1 MPFVQRVVT
10 PKYVARS
17 TKPSHSRGATPLPVQ
32 DYELEAIT
40 NLTLS
45 NALRQLASLVL
56 ISNQI
61 FTELNK
67 ELASV
72 SERSLG
78 IKQRIDN
85 LSKRV
90 EEFDPK
96 QVTVPESDLVS
107 FALIKNHYSTKYT
120 IETSLFTAETRSETL
135 QELYDAA
142 ARTPV
147 PAIAEMDRLAGYS
160 ANERR
165 GSDAFLCT
173 PVLGLARRK
182 LKSTI
187 DMEIETRLPS
197 AIEDLRKWTST
208 EAIGDTTVPPDCTVR
223 VLGNSSST
231 AGIFGHVSTHNTS
244 PTYHQAGTSTASFD
258 ETDDIIIVEGN
269 SSRGLLGTRDQ
280 GVPLDHRL
288 PSPEEQ
294 CQMIALKF
302 PAETIKV
309 DTSGR
314 RFDRMCT
321 TRKSLLHFAPTSE
334 RAETSGDTAGGTN
347 QQIDG
352 ADGDTIRRRSRPR
365 RSRGKRRNTIAT
377 TDQKEFAEVV
387 NNGDEA
393 ITSSAI
399 STNLVP
405 RSKSSDILKKESP
418 SSASS
423 SSATTMDI
431 SSKHQSSFSKLS
443 HFNSLKQWGRNRLR
457 MINNRDSREKVQ
469 DIDDFN
475 IYDTTRN
482 SKRKSSD
489 KEVKLSHERKP
500 SYSSSE
506 RSITVASNTGISA
519 SINPVKLRESSSIR
533 RQRRTALGNKD
544 EPHSSSGNWS
554 ASSESGRTSIGSEIT
569 TTTQP
574 KSSASSSSLN
584 HNHHTI
590 SSGPPSSIISRR
602 RFLNTSA
609 SSSVTSEGTATP
621 DLQMYDY
628 HDEGGETSSVY
639 SCDTEGYYTSFHVD
653 SGLKTLKE
661 EEPATPMHS
670 STALSSTTSFESSG
684 NQTVISPEN
693 EYELF
698 GRGSTSTTTS
708 SAGTIC
714 TVLADGQRNSINGP
728 AVPERKS
735 SLTKLNR
742 SNSTASNGTLER
754 SYSSSTVGSTL
765 ERTGTIKRNGQ
776 LLQKEVAAL
785 IHQEEEAKKTRIES
799 PDSGN
804 NTSSSPIESNENSSP
819 TQRVRS
825 CSEFEYS
832 ESSDLECVDRIERI
846 REKTTIN
853 TSRIPSMCII
863 TPTNSDDE
871 NGSLKRKKEK
881 STDTPHNESVDSK
894 RDSSFK
900 KNTLI
905 PLNNMF
911 GRLRGVLKKSP
922 SKDSNMTENVNNEPI
937 YDVTGEYVRIAEVKS
952 AKKGPARGGVY
963 YSNDVVKRNL
973 ATVLSGK
980 LNDETEYVS
989 LNELPCNIRCE
1000 SNLLSNS
1007 QKTPDGSGKANTSSA
1022 EGETEENKGENA
1034 ECANKRGARV
1044 KLDAHGKVIYSSDSL
1059 KRRKGAHTTFA
1070 PGPFV
1075 KDVNTPSST
1084 GDSGVAVVSVSNNI
1098 PHSSSTNVPAVA
1110 ASAEEI
1116 SKNVAASPLLSG
1128 GLANRKPIVV
1138 KPVISQSALKTK
1150 AITIGKSKPSGLR
1163 MAPIATILPN
1173 ISSISQQQKVN
1184 SSQQPQQQPIMSSGI
1199 LKGAY
1204 VNVQDAT
1211 NKPQIAIDHQ
1221 SARYLK
1227 PQQSDYQHSSPEGYD
1242 GYYGEQQHH
1251 AYTLPRRPPSTSTFG
1266 QAAPPA
1272 QAMPPARPPYPVGY
1286 VANTNPFQRSND
1298 MYWTLQTRRRP
1309 TPMGSAIVRDD
1320 SKVLLPNGRP
1330 MEELYSTPNKLRT
1343 NELKTTPTGFANY
1356 FSPIAKTNTGIE
1368 LIDDVDSSLKISPI
1382 DPRNTAAFK
1391 TSTPSKPVEECSSPT
1406 RNMLSEEL
1414 RHKLR
1419 LQHAGIRSHG
1429 NSPVNSGRSTPK
1441 NVLEAQPPRGRHSW
1455 ASNSTDIPQTCS
1467 DRLGTPKTSLMDF
1480 KKLLLAHGSKTNLT
1494 TGGKISAVELLKK
1507 SKSNQ
1512 PPAQSVAPSSKPSVN
1527 NSNLSILD
1535 LSGSP
1540 KTFAT
1545 RRMIRQGNF
1554 GNGSPSKIGSGSK
1567 LASRGGWRYANM
1579 RSEVMSTSIPEAN
1592 SEEDNS
1598 SPNTSASASRS
1609 QSQSRNCTPTA
1620 STHEVND
1627 LSPTEERTT
1636 NENVNVTEEKISNI
1650 RENIFLQEDE
1660 NNFMKGEVSSKPFVP
1675 ATTRA
1680 QLQAQ
1685 RAQFLNNNNHI
1696 KSATF
1701 RDGHYMGIS
1710 NFGRNLQT
1718 TSTSPKLINEVNYGN
1733 DSVKHERHSPKPTET
1748 AL

>member
-17 TKPSHSRGATPLPVQ
+17 TKPSHSRGTVSLPVQ

-72 SERSLG
+72 CERSLG

-96 QVTVPESDLVS
+96 QVTVPESDLVT
-107 FALIKNHYSTKYT
+107 FAQIKTHHRTKYH
-120 IETSLFTAETRSETL
+120 IDTSLFTAETRSETL

-142 ARTPV
+142 AKTPV
-147 PAIAEMDRLAGYS
+147 SAMAEMDRLTGQYGTG
-160 ANERR
+160 RR
-165 GSDAFLCT
+165 SSDAFLCT
-173 PVLGLARRK
+173 PVLGKTRRK
-182 LKSTI
+182 LRAKV
-187 DMEIETRLPS
+187 DMDIETRLPS
-197 AIEDLRKWTST
+197 AVEDLRKWTSI
-208 EAIGDTTVPPDCTVR
+208 EAIGDVTVPPDCTAR
-223 VLGNSSST
+223 LAGNSS
-231 AGIFGHVSTHNTS
+231 AVSGNISQNVS
-244 PTYHQAGTSTASFD
+244 PSYQAASISASFD
-258 ETDDIIIVEGN
+258 ETDDIIVVDS
-269 SSRGLLGTRDQ
+269 SSRGLGREQDT
-280 GVPLDHRL
+280 PLDHRL

-302 PAETIKV
+302 PAETIRV
-309 DTSGR
+309 DISGR
-314 RFDRMCT
+314 RFDRMCA
-321 TRKSLLHFAPTSE
+321 TRKSLLHFVSASDQ
-334 RAETSGDTAGGTN
+334 ADMNAIQQDGT
-347 QQIDG
+347 
-352 ADGDTIRRRSRPR
+352 DGDTLRRRSRPR
-365 RSRGKRRNTIAT
+365 RPRGKRRNTIAG
-377 TDQKEFAEVV
+377 TDQKEIAEVV
-387 NNGDEA
+387 NNGEEA
-393 ITSSAI
+393 TISSTI
-399 STNLVP
+399 CTNLVP
-405 RSKSSDILKKESP
+405 RSKSSDILKKESTSP
-418 SSASS
+418 SADN
-423 SSATTMDI
+423 T
-431 SSKHQSSFSKLS
+431 SKNTIKSS

-457 MINNRDSREKVQ
+457 MINRDGKDKVQ

-475 IYDTTRN
+475 ISDTTRN
-482 SKRKSSD
+482 SKRKVSD
-489 KEVKLSHERKP
+489 KDAKLSHERKP

-506 RSITVASNTGISA
+506 RSITVASNATGVGSSMPA

-574 KSSASSSSLN
+574 KSSASSTSLN

-661 EEPATPMHS
+661 EEPATPLHS
-670 STALSSTTSFESSG
+670 TTALSSTTSFESSG

-698 GRGSTSTTTS
+698 GKGSTSTTTS

-742 SNSTASNGTLER
+742 SNSSASNGTLER

-765 ERTGTIKRNGQ
+765 ERTGTIKRNGH

-785 IHQEEEAKKTRIES
+785 IHQEEETKKNRIES

-804 NTSSSPIESNENSSP
+804 NTSSSPIDSNANSSP
-819 TQRVRS
+819 TQRIRS

-871 NGSLKRKKEK
+871 NGSLKRRKEK
-881 STDTPHNESVDSK
+881 TNDTSHSESFDSK
-894 RDSSFK
+894 KDSSSSR
-900 KNTLI
+900 KNSLL
-905 PLNNMF
+905 PLNSMF
-911 GRLRGVLKKSP
+911 GKLRGVLKKSP
-922 SKDSNMTENVNNEPI
+922 SKDSTLAENVNSDPI
-937 YDVTGEYVRIAEVKS
+937 YDITGEYVRIADVKS
-952 AKKGPARGGVY
+952 SKKNPHAGVY

-973 ATVLSGK
+973 ATVLSGN
-980 LNDETEYVS
+980 LNEETEYVS

-1000 SNLLSNS
+1000 SKVLSGEAQN
-1007 QKTPDGSGKANTSSA
+1007 TPRGSGKTNAASKTEGDAHQGEANDSA
-1022 EGETEENKGENA
+1022 T
-1034 ECANKRGARV
+1034 KRGARV

-1075 KDVNTPSST
+1075 KDVNTPSS
-1084 GDSGVAVVSVSNNI
+1084 SGTAIADIPTPTTTSEAAPTSVSANI
-1098 PHSSSTNVPAVA
+1098 G
-1110 ASAEEI
+1110 
-1116 SKNVAASPLLSG
+1116 KNVVASPLLSG
-1128 GLANRKPIVV
+1128 GLTNRKSIVV
-1138 KPVISQSALKTK
+1138 KPVVSQAALKTK
-1150 AITIGKSKPSGLR
+1150 AIVNDNVKKSSSSHPAASR
-1163 MAPIATILPN
+1163 MAPVVTILPN
-1173 ISSISQQQKVN
+1173 NAVPQGTEKSSTTTSH
-1184 SSQQPQQQPIMSSGI
+1184 IMSSGV

-1204 VNVQDAT
+1204 VNVQET
-1211 NKPQIAIDHQ
+1211 NSPPARPPHPVNYPEPLAALHQ
-1221 SARYLK
+1221 
-1227 PQQSDYQHSSPEGYD
+1227 QTDYRHSPREEYTNL
-1242 GYYGEQQHH
+1242 YGSHPNT
-1251 AYTLPRRPPSTSTFG
+1251 YTLPRRSLVQKPMEPAAGGALVAPNTRSHYAYPSYSK
-1266 QAAPPA
+1266 
-1272 QAMPPARPPYPVGY
+1272 PVD
-1286 VANTNPFQRSND
+1286 PSFQRGND

-1309 TPMGSAIVRDD
+1309 VPMVPTGPQDD
-1320 SKVLLPNGRP
+1320 AKLMQPNSRP
-1330 MEELYSTPNKLRT
+1330 IEELYSTPNKIKSKD
-1343 NELKTTPTGFANY
+1343 LKTTPTGFAAY
-1356 FSPIAKTNTGIE
+1356 FSPIPKHNSASQSDE
-1368 LIDDVDSSLKISPI
+1368 ADSSFKISPI
-1382 DPRNTAAFK
+1382 DPRNSATFK
-1391 TSTPSKPVEECSSPT
+1391 TSTPSKPSEISISPT
-1406 RNMLSEEL
+1406 PASLSEEL
-1414 RHKLR
+1414 RYKLR
-1419 LQHAGIRSHG
+1419 LQQVGVRSHG
-1429 NSPVNSGRSTPK
+1429 NSPVSSGRSTPK
-1441 NVLEAQPPRGRHSW
+1441 NVLEAQAPRGRHSW

-1480 KKLLLAHGSKTNLT
+1480 KKLLLAHGSKSNIAPTS
-1494 TGGKISAVELLKK
+1494 KISAVELLKK
-1507 SKSNQ
+1507 SKSNNTITK
-1512 PPAQSVAPSSKPSVN
+1512 PAIPVAKTAIN
-1527 NSNLSILD
+1527 NSNLNILD

-1554 GNGSPSKIGSGSK
+1554 GTSSPSKLGNTSK
-1567 LASRGGWRYANM
+1567 LSARGGWRCNNM
-1579 RSEVMSTSIPEAN
+1579 RSEVMSTTIPEAN

-1598 SPNTSASASRS
+1598 SPNNSASVSRS
-1609 QSQSRNCTPTA
+1609 QSQSRNNTQSESSDEA
-1620 STHEVND
+1620 K
-1627 LSPTEERTT
+1627 SPIAAIEGK
-1636 NENVNVTEEKISNI
+1636 NVIEEKISNI
-1650 RENIFLQEDE
+1650 RDNIFLQEDE
-1660 NNFMKGEVSSKPFVP
+1660 NNFMKGEVAPIVQKVTSP

-1685 RAQFLNNNNHI
+1685 RAQFLSNNSHI
-1696 KSATF
+1696 RSATF
-1701 RDGHYMGIS
+1701 KDGHYTGMS
-1710 NFGRNLQT
+1710 AFVSSPPNFNE
-1718 TSTSPKLINEVNYGN
+1718 INHNEPEAN
-1733 DSVKHERHSPKPTET
+1733 DDHNRHSPKSTAPSLET

>member
-17 TKPSHSRGATPLPVQ
+17 TKPSHLRGTVSLPVQ
-32 DYELEAIT
+32 DYELETIT

-72 SERSLG
+72 CERSLG

-96 QVTVPESDLVS
+96 QVTVPESDLVT
-107 FALIKNHYSTKYT
+107 FAQIKTHHCTKYH
-120 IETSLFTAETRSETL
+120 IDTSLFTAETRSETL

-142 ARTPV
+142 AKTPV
-147 PAIAEMDRLAGYS
+147 PAIAEMDRLAGT
-160 ANERR
+160 NGTGRR
-165 GSDAFLCT
+165 SSDAFLCT
-173 PVLGLARRK
+173 PVLGKTRRK
-182 LKSTI
+182 LRAKV
-187 DMEIETRLPS
+187 DMDIETRLPS
-197 AIEDLRKWTST
+197 AVEDLRKWTSI
-208 EAIGDTTVPPDCTVR
+208 EAIGDVTVPPDCTAR
-223 VLGNSSST
+223 LAGNSS
-231 AGIFGHVSTHNTS
+231 AVSGNVSQSVS
-244 PTYHQAGTSTASFD
+244 PSYQAASISASFD
-258 ETDDIIIVEGN
+258 ETDDIIVVDS
-269 SSRGLLGTRDQ
+269 SSRGLGRDQ
-280 GVPLDHRL
+280 DIPLDHRL

-302 PAETIKV
+302 PAETIRV

-314 RFDRMCT
+314 RFDRMCA
-321 TRKSLLHFAPTSE
+321 TRKSLLHFVSASDQ
-334 RAETSGDTAGGTN
+334 AEAN
-347 QQIDG
+347 AIQQDG
-352 ADGDTIRRRSRPR
+352 SDGDTLRRRSRPR
-365 RSRGKRRNTIAT
+365 RPRGKRRNTIAG
-377 TDQKEFAEVV
+377 TDQKEIAEVV

-393 ITSSAI
+393 TISSTI
-399 STNLVP
+399 CTNLVP
-405 RSKSSDILKKESP
+405 RSKSSDILKKESTSP
-418 SSASS
+418 SADN
-423 SSATTMDI
+423 T
-431 SSKHQSSFSKLS
+431 SKHTIKSS

-457 MINNRDSREKVQ
+457 MINRDAKDKVQ

-475 IYDTTRN
+475 ISDTTRN
-482 SKRKSSD
+482 SKRKASD
-489 KEVKLSHERKP
+489 KDVKLSHERKP

-506 RSITVASNTGISA
+506 RSITVVSSTTGASGSMPA

-574 KSSASSSSLN
+574 KSSASSTSLN

-661 EEPATPMHS
+661 EEPATPLHS
-670 STALSSTTSFESSG
+670 TTALSSTTSFESSG

-698 GRGSTSTTTS
+698 GKGSTSTTTS

-714 TVLADGQRNSINGP
+714 TVLADGQRNSIIGP

-742 SNSTASNGTLER
+742 SNSSASNGTLER

-765 ERTGTIKRNGQ
+765 ERTGTIKRNGH

-785 IHQEEEAKKTRIES
+785 IHQEEENKKNRIES

-804 NTSSSPIESNENSSP
+804 NTSSSPIDSNANSSP
-819 TQRVRS
+819 TQRIRS

-871 NGSLKRKKEK
+871 NGSLKRRKEK
-881 STDTPHNESVDSK
+881 VTDASQSESFDSK
-894 RDSSFK
+894 KDSTSFR
-900 KNTLI
+900 KNSLL
-905 PLNNMF
+905 PLNSMF
-911 GRLRGVLKKSP
+911 GKLRGVLKKSP
-922 SKDSNMTENVNNEPI
+922 SKDSAIAENVNNDLI
-937 YDVTGEYVRIAEVKS
+937 YDVTGEYVRIADVKS
-952 AKKGPARGGVY
+952 SKKNPHAGVY

-973 ATVLSGK
+973 ATVLSGN
-980 LNDETEYVS
+980 LNEETEYVS

-1000 SNLLSNS
+1000 SKILSTEGQS
-1007 QKTPDGSGKANTSSA
+1007 TSSGSGKTNAASKTEGVA
-1022 EGETEENKGENA
+1022 HQGETPDSA
-1034 ECANKRGARV
+1034 TKRGARV

-1075 KDVNTPSST
+1075 KDVNTPSVAGTST
-1084 GDSGVAVVSVSNNI
+1084 ANIPTPATANETVPNSVSANI
-1098 PHSSSTNVPAVA
+1098 V
-1110 ASAEEI
+1110 
-1116 SKNVAASPLLSG
+1116 KNVVASPLLSG
-1128 GLANRKPIVV
+1128 GLTNRKSIVV
-1138 KPVISQSALKTK
+1138 KPVISQSTLKTK
-1150 AITIGKSKPSGLR
+1150 AFVNNNSNNSSGNHPAASR
-1163 MAPIATILPN
+1163 MAPVVTILPSN
-1173 ISSISQQQKVN
+1173 GVTQEAEKSFPTTSH
-1184 SSQQPQQQPIMSSGI
+1184 IMSSGV

-1204 VNVQDAT
+1204 VNVQETT
-1211 NKPQIAIDHQ
+1211 NSPP
-1221 SARYLK
+1221 ARPPHPINY
-1227 PQQSDYQHSSPEGYD
+1227 PEPLAAL
-1242 GYYGEQQHH
+1242 QQHTDYLH
-1251 AYTLPRRPPSTSTFG
+1251 SPREEYSNVYGSQPHTYTLPRRPLMQKLMEPATGGVSI
-1266 QAAPPA
+1266 APN
-1272 QAMPPARPPYPVGY
+1272 ARSNYAYAGPG
-1286 VANTNPFQRSND
+1286 NTVNSSFQRGND

-1309 TPMGSAIVRDD
+1309 VPAVPAVARDD
-1320 SKVLLPNGRP
+1320 VKLTQPNNRP
-1330 MEELYSTPNKLRT
+1330 IEELYSTPNKIKS
-1343 NELKTTPTGFANY
+1343 NNLKTTPTGFAAY
-1356 FSPIAKTNTGIE
+1356 FSPIAKHNAASLGDE
-1368 LIDDVDSSLKISPI
+1368 PDSSLKISPI
-1382 DPRNTAAFK
+1382 DPRNSATFK
-1391 TSTPSKPVEECSSPT
+1391 TSTPSKPNEISLSPT
-1406 RNMLSEEL
+1406 RATLSEEL
-1414 RHKLR
+1414 RYKLR
-1419 LQHAGIRSHG
+1419 LQQVGVRSHG
-1429 NSPVNSGRSTPK
+1429 NSPVSSGRSTPK
-1441 NVLEAQPPRGRHSW
+1441 NVLEAQTPRGRHSW

-1480 KKLLLAHGSKTNLT
+1480 KKLLLAHGSKSSIAPTN
-1494 TGGKISAVELLKK
+1494 KISAVELLKK
-1507 SKSNQ
+1507 SKSNNIV
-1512 PPAQSVAPSSKPSVN
+1512 PKPAVPVAKTPIN
-1527 NSNLSILD
+1527 NNLNILD

-1554 GNGSPSKIGSGSK
+1554 GTSSPSKLGNTSK
-1567 LASRGGWRYANM
+1567 LSSRGGWRCSNM
-1579 RSEVMSTSIPEAN
+1579 RSEVMSTTIPEAN

-1598 SPNTSASASRS
+1598 SPNNSTSVSRS
-1609 QSQSRNCTPTA
+1609 QSQSRNSTP
-1620 STHEVND
+1620 SN
-1627 LSPTEERTT
+1627 S
-1636 NENVNVTEEKISNI
+1636 VTEVTSPVESVEYRNVIEEKVSNI
-1650 RENIFLQEDE
+1650 RDNIFLQEDE
-1660 NNFMKGEVSSKPFVP
+1660 NNFMKGEIAPIVQKLSSP

-1685 RAQFLNNNNHI
+1685 RAQFLSNNSHI
-1696 KSATF
+1696 RSATF
-1701 RDGHYMGIS
+1701 KDGHYTGMSAFVSSPPKFNEI
-1710 NFGRNLQT
+1710 NHNEPEAKDDHNRD
-1718 TSTSPKLINEVNYGN
+1718 SPKSSAPSL
-1733 DSVKHERHSPKPTET
+1733 ET

>member
-17 TKPSHSRGATPLPVQ
+17 TKPSHSRGAVSLPVQ

-45 NALRQLASLVL
+45 NALRQLASLVF

-96 QVTVPESDLVS
+96 QVTVPESDLVI
-107 FALIKNHYSTKYT
+107 FAQIKTHYKAKHPIDTG
-120 IETSLFTAETRSETL
+120 LFTAESRSETL

-142 ARTPV
+142 AKTPV
-147 PAIAEMDRLAGYS
+147 PAMVEIDRLVGQNGA
-160 ANERR
+160 ERR
-165 GSDAFLCT
+165 SSEAFMCT
-173 PVLGLARRK
+173 PVLGRTRRK
-182 LKSTI
+182 HRAKV
-187 DMEIETRLPS
+187 DMDIETRLPS
-197 AIEDLRKWTST
+197 AVEDLRKWTSV
-208 EAIGDTTVPPDCTVR
+208 EAIGDVTVPPDCTAR
-223 VLGNSSST
+223 LPGNSSTILST
-231 AGIFGHVSTHNTS
+231 SSQHAS
-244 PTYHQAGTSTASFD
+244 PSYQAGTSTSFD
-258 ETDDIIIVEGN
+258 ETDDIIVVDN
-269 SSRGLLGTRDQ
+269 SSRCLSREQDT
-280 GVPLDHRL
+280 PLDHRL

-302 PAETIKV
+302 PAETIRV

-321 TRKSLLHFAPTSE
+321 TRKSLLHFVSVSE
-334 RAETSGDTAGGTN
+334 QAEPGATQPDGTE
-347 QQIDG
+347 
-352 ADGDTIRRRSRPR
+352 GDTIRRRSRPR
-365 RSRGKRRNTIAT
+365 RSRGKRRNTIAG
-377 TDQKEFAEVV
+377 TDQKEIAEVV

-393 ITSSAI
+393 TISSAI
-399 STNLVP
+399 STNMVP

-418 SSASS
+418 SPTADN
-423 SSATTMDI
+423 T
-431 SSKHQSSFSKLS
+431 SKHITKTS

-457 MINNRDSREKVQ
+457 MINRDSKDRVQ

-475 IYDTTRN
+475 ITDTTRT

-489 KEVKLSHERKP
+489 KDVKLSHDRKP

-506 RSITVASNTGISA
+506 RSITVASSAGGTASMPA

-574 KSSASSSSLN
+574 KSSASSTSLN

-609 SSSVTSEGTATP
+609 SSSVTSEGTVTP

-661 EEPATPMHS
+661 EEPATPLHS
-670 STALSSTTSFESSG
+670 TTALSSTTSFESSG

-698 GRGSTSTTTS
+698 GKGSTSTTTS

-714 TVLADGQRNSINGP
+714 TVLAEGNRNSITGP
-728 AVPERKS
+728 TVPERKS

-742 SNSTASNGTLER
+742 SNSSASNGTLER

-765 ERTGTIKRNGQ
+765 ERTGTIKRNGH

-785 IHQEEEAKKTRIES
+785 IHQEDESKKSRIES

-804 NTSSSPIESNENSSP
+804 NTSSSPIDSNTNSSP
-819 TQRVRS
+819 TQRIRS

-881 STDTPHNESVDSK
+881 TYDASQNESVDSK
-894 RDSSFK
+894 KDSSSSK
-900 KNTLI
+900 KNSLL
-905 PLNNMF
+905 PLNSML
-911 GRLRGVLKKSP
+911 GKLRGVLKKSP
-922 SKDSNMTENVNNEPI
+922 SKDSSISESANIDPI
-937 YDVTGEYVRIAEVKS
+937 YDVTGEYVRIADIKNS
-952 AKKGPARGGVY
+952 KKQGGVY
-963 YSNDVVKRNL
+963 YSNDLLKRNL
-973 ATVLSGK
+973 ATVLSGN
-980 LNDETEYVS
+980 LNEETEYVS

-1000 SNLLSNS
+1000 SNVL
-1007 QKTPDGSGKANTSSA
+1007 SA
-1022 EGETEENKGENA
+1022 ETQNTPCGNGKPNSSTTNGVAHQGEIVD
-1034 ECANKRGARV
+1034 CATKRGARV

-1075 KDVNTPSST
+1075 KDVNTTSSADIPVT
-1084 GDSGVAVVSVSNNI
+1084 NI
-1098 PHSSSTNVPAVA
+1098 PTTSIVTDTASRLASTNTV
-1110 ASAEEI
+1110 
-1116 SKNVAASPLLSG
+1116 KNVIASPLLSG
-1128 GLANRKPIVV
+1128 GLTNRKSILV

-1150 AITIGKSKPSGLR
+1150 AIINASSTNKNINLVALR
-1163 MAPIATILPN
+1163 MAPIATTL
-1173 ISSISQQQKVN
+1173 SSISATQEVEK
-1184 SSQQPQQQPIMSSGI
+1184 SSVPSHIMSSGV

-1204 VNVQDAT
+1204 VNIQESKPPT
-1211 NKPQIAIDHQ
+1211 TKPQSIH
-1221 SARYLK
+1221 YMEPTPVLT
-1227 PQQSDYQHSSPEGYD
+1227 QQSDYPHSSPEEYD
-1242 GYYGEQQHH
+1242 HVYGSQPQT
-1251 AYTLPRRPPSTSTFG
+1251 YTLPRRPLVQKSQSV
-1266 QAAPPA
+1266 QIPPA
-1272 QAMPPARPPYPVGY
+1272 NVISARPNYGNAVYGK
-1286 VANTNPFQRSND
+1286 TGTFQRSND

-1309 TPMGSAIVRDD
+1309 VCMIPSTSGENANLMQQNVKPI
-1320 SKVLLPNGRP
+1320 
-1330 MEELYSTPNKLRT
+1330 EELYSTPNKL
-1343 NELKTTPTGFANY
+1343 KTTPTGFGAY
-1356 FSPIAKTNTGIE
+1356 FSPISKNNTAE
-1368 LIDDVDSSLKISPI
+1368 NLSDEVDCSLKISPI
-1382 DPRNTAAFK
+1382 DPRNTAPFK
-1391 TSTPSKPVEECSSPT
+1391 TSTPSKSNETTLLSSRPI
-1406 RNMLSEEL
+1406 LSEEL
-1414 RHKLR
+1414 RYKLK
-1419 LQHAGIRSHG
+1419 LQQVGVRSHG
-1429 NSPVNSGRSTPK
+1429 SSPISSGRSTPK
-1441 NVLEAQPPRGRHSW
+1441 NVLEAQAPRGRHSW

-1480 KKLLLAHGSKTNLT
+1480 KKLLLAHGSKSNVSPVNKL
-1494 TGGKISAVELLKK
+1494 SAVELLKK
-1507 SKSNQ
+1507 TKCNNAVLK
-1512 PPAQSVAPSSKPSVN
+1512 PAMPAAKAAAN
-1527 NSNLSILD
+1527 GNLNILD

-1540 KTFAT
+1540 KTFAS

-1554 GNGSPSKIGSGSK
+1554 GTNSPSKIANGSK
-1567 LASRGGWRYANM
+1567 FSARGGWRCSNM
-1579 RSEVMSTSIPEAN
+1579 RSEVMSTTIPEGN

-1598 SPNTSASASRS
+1598 SPNNSTSVSRS
-1609 QSQSRNCTPTA
+1609 QSQSRNITPTV
-1620 STHEVND
+1620 TTTEVN
-1627 LSPTEERTT
+1627 LPTKTVVEKSA
-1636 NENVNVTEEKISNI
+1636 NEHKISNI
-1650 RENIFLQEDE
+1650 RDNIFLQEDE
-1660 NNFMKGEVSSKPFVP
+1660 NNFMKGEVAIVTQKVNSP
-1675 ATTRA
+1675 ALTRA

-1685 RAQFLNNNNHI
+1685 RAQFLSNNNHI
-1696 KSATF
+1696 RSATF
-1701 RDGHYMGIS
+1701 KDGHYMGMS
-1710 NFGRNLQT
+1710 SFS
-1718 TSTSPKLINEVNYGN
+1718 STPTRINEINFNEPASNEVQEADAPNLAAP
-1733 DSVKHERHSPKPTET
+1733 SLET

>member
-17 TKPSHSRGATPLPVQ
+17 TKPSHSRGTAALPVQ

-96 QVTVPESDLVS
+96 QVAVPESDLVAFS
-107 FALIKNHYSTKYT
+107 QIKNHYSTKYHIDT
-120 IETSLFTAETRSETL
+120 CLFTAETRTETL

-142 ARTPV
+142 AKTPV
-147 PAIAEMDRLAGYS
+147 SAIAEMDRIAGY
-160 ANERR
+160 NESDHL

-173 PVLGLARRK
+173 PVLGQTRRK
-182 LKSTI
+182 LRAKV
-187 DMEIETRLPS
+187 DMDIETRLPS
-197 AIEDLRKWTST
+197 AVEDLRKWTSI

-223 VLGNSSST
+223 LTGNGSVILGN
-231 AGIFGHVSTHNTS
+231 VSQNAS
-244 PTYHQAGTSTASFD
+244 PSYQAGTSASFD
-258 ETDDIIIVEGN
+258 ETDDIIMVDS
-269 SSRGLLGTRDQ
+269 SSRGLGREQDT
-280 GVPLDHRL
+280 PLDHRL

-309 DTSGR
+309 DTSGK
-314 RFDRMCT
+314 RFDRMCA
-321 TRKSLLHFAPTSE
+321 TRKSLLHFVSTSE
-334 RAETSGDTAGGTN
+334 QAETNAAGG
-347 QQIDG
+347 QQADG
-352 ADGDTIRRRSRPR
+352 SDGDTIRRRSRPR
-365 RSRGKRRNTIAT
+365 RSRGKRRNTIAG
-377 TDQKEFAEVV
+377 TDQKEIAEVV
-387 NNGDEA
+387 NNGDEVTA
-393 ITSSAI
+393 CSTTVA
-399 STNLVP
+399 TNLVP
-405 RSKSSDILKKESP
+405 RSKSSDILKKDSP
-418 SSASS
+418 
-423 SSATTMDI
+423 TTCALDNT
-431 SSKHQSSFSKLS
+431 SKHTTKLS

-457 MINNRDSREKVQ
+457 MINRDSKDKVH

-475 IYDTTRN
+475 ISDTTKN
-482 SKRKSSD
+482 TKRKVSD
-489 KEVKLSHERKP
+489 KDIKLSHDRKP

-506 RSITVASNTGISA
+506 RSITVASSTGATTSMPA

-569 TTTQP
+569 TTTHP
-574 KSSASSSSLN
+574 KSSASSTSLN

-661 EEPATPMHS
+661 EEPVTPMHS
-670 STALSSTTSFESSG
+670 TTALSSTTSFESSG

-714 TVLADGQRNSINGP
+714 TVLVDGHRNSLIGP
-728 AVPERKS
+728 TVPERKS

-742 SNSTASNGTLER
+742 SNSSASNGTLER

-765 ERTGTIKRNGQ
+765 ERTGTIKRNGH

-785 IHQEEEAKKTRIES
+785 IHKEEDTKKSRIES

-804 NTSSSPIESNENSSP
+804 NTSSSPIESNANSSP
-819 TQRVRS
+819 TQRIRS

-871 NGSLKRKKEK
+871 SGSLKQRKDKTGETVQTEVLETK
-881 STDTPHNESVDSK
+881 K
-894 RDSSFK
+894 DSSSGK
-900 KNTLI
+900 KNALQ
-905 PLNNMF
+905 PLNSMF
-911 GRLRGVLKKSP
+911 GRLKGVLKKSP
-922 SKDSNMTENVNNEPI
+922 SKESSMSENVNNVEPV
-937 YDVTGEYVRIAEVKS
+937 YDVTGEYVRIAEVKTT
-952 AKKGPARGGVY
+952 KKIQHSGGVY

-973 ATVLSGK
+973 ATVLSGN
-980 LNDETEYVS
+980 LNEETEYVS
-989 LNELPCNIRCE
+989 LNELPCNMRCE
-1000 SNLLSNS
+1000 SNVLSQND
-1007 QKTPDGSGKANTSSA
+1007 TPPGGSGKLNTSGTGGEAPSA
-1022 EGETEENKGENA
+1022 GENNEHA
-1034 ECANKRGARV
+1034 IKRGARV

-1075 KDVNTPSST
+1075 KDVNTAQPLTTNTPTTNTTTRSASPAAST
-1084 GDSGVAVVSVSNNI
+1084 ENGKCAVV
-1098 PHSSSTNVPAVA
+1098 
-1110 ASAEEI
+1110 
-1116 SKNVAASPLLSG
+1116 ASPLLSG
-1128 GLANRKPIVV
+1128 GLANRKPIAV
-1138 KPVISQSALKTK
+1138 KPVISQSALEAK
-1150 AITIGKSKPSGLR
+1150 AIVNTNSNISNHSDGVAAHR
-1163 MAPIATILPN
+1163 MAPIASILPN
-1173 ISSISQQQKVN
+1173 N
-1184 SSQQPQQQPIMSSGI
+1184 STVQEVEKIAAASHIMSSGV

-1204 VNVQDAT
+1204 VNVQESKPPSSKPQSIHYMEAT
-1211 NKPQIAIDHQ
+1211 NLQHPQTG
-1221 SARYLK
+1221 YL
-1227 PQQSDYQHSSPEGYD
+1227 HSSPDEYVQ
-1242 GYYGEQQHH
+1242 YYGPQTHT
-1251 AYTLPRRPPSTSTFG
+1251 YTLPRRPMIHQSTERPHRNITPTGIPMASRHIYGYDAQVDNNASTFH
-1266 QAAPPA
+1266 
-1272 QAMPPARPPYPVGY
+1272 R
-1286 VANTNPFQRSND
+1286 NND

-1309 TPMGSAIVRDD
+1309 IPMDQPNMREALNLSQQSVR
-1320 SKVLLPNGRP
+1320 PI
-1330 MEELYSTPNKLRT
+1330 EELYSTPNKIKS
-1343 NELKTTPTGFANY
+1343 NALKTTPTGFATY
-1356 FSPIAKTNTGIE
+1356 FSPIAKSNTGGE
-1368 LIDDVDSSLKISPI
+1368 LNDDVDSSFKISPI
-1382 DPRNTAAFK
+1382 DPRSIAHFK
-1391 TSTPSKPVEECSSPT
+1391 TSTPSKPNETSLSPT
-1406 RNMLSEEL
+1406 RSLTEEL
-1414 RHKLR
+1414 RYRLR
-1419 LQHAGIRSHG
+1419 LQQVGVRSHG
-1429 NSPVNSGRSTPK
+1429 NSPVSSGRSTPK
-1441 NVLEAQPPRGRHSW
+1441 NVLEAQAPRGRHSW

-1480 KKLLLAHGSKTNLT
+1480 KKLLLAHGSKSNISS
-1494 TGGKISAVELLKK
+1494 GSKISAVELLKK
-1507 SKSNQ
+1507 SKSN
-1512 PPAQSVAPSSKPSVN
+1512 APVNPVSPVTKTSANSSLN
-1527 NSNLSILD
+1527 ILD

-1554 GNGSPSKIGSGSK
+1554 GNGSPSKLGNVSK
-1567 LASRGGWRYANM
+1567 HSSRGGWRYSNM
-1579 RSEVMSTSIPEAN
+1579 RSEVMSTAIPEVH

-1598 SPNTSASASRS
+1598 SASTSTSVSRS
-1609 QSQSRNCTPTA
+1609 HSQSRNTTPT
-1620 STHEVND
+1620 SIRKEVHATPE
-1627 LSPTEERTT
+1627 SV
-1636 NENVNVTEEKISNI
+1636 ENKIVEEKIANI

-1660 NNFMKGEVSSKPFVP
+1660 NNFMKGEVASLVQKTTSP

-1685 RAQFLNNNNHI
+1685 RAMFLSNNSHI
-1696 KSATF
+1696 NSATF
-1701 RDGHYMGIS
+1701 KDGRYMGIS
-1710 NFGRNLQT
+1710 SFAT
-1718 TSTSPKLINEVNYGN
+1718 TPPKIKNEVNYSG
-1733 DSVKHERHSPKPTET
+1733 SPTPKEDNQQKQTAAPSLET